1 MTMKPIPNYPSCFV
15 CGDKNDIGLKVQ
27 FFQKE
32 GKAVA
37 EFVPSKNFEGYA
49 DILHGGIIST
59 LLDEVMIQ
67 SILAKGILSITS
79 HIEVKFKN
87 PARTGEKLLLE
98 GNIQRERGSLI
109 LTEGKIFRPDGCIVA
124 EGKGKFIRAEGK
136 LKEQLKKRFDR
147 ARLD

>member
-1 MTMKPIPNYPSCFV
+1 MKPIQNYPSCFV
-15 CGDKNDIGLKVQ
+15 CGDKNDTGLKIQ
-27 FFQKE
+27 FFQKQ

-37 EFVPSKNFEGYA
+37 EYIPTKSFEGYA
-49 DILHGGIIST
+49 NILHGGIIST

-98 GNIQRERGSLI
+98 GKIQQERGSLI
-109 LTEGKIFRPDGCIVA
+109 LTEGKIYRPDGCIIA

-136 LKEQLKKRFDR
+136 LKEQLKEPFGR